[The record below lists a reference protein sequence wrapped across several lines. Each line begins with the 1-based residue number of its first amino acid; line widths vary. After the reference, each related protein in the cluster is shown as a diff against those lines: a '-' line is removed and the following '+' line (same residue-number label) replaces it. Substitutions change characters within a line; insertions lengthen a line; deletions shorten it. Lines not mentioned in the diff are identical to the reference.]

1 MYSRACIITVV
12 GLEQYKGMFLKHKGG
27 GGIFSITIHILF
39 SFVSDYRTP
48 QKVTY
53 ACLVPETRCFSC
65 GEDKDKKSMRL
76 VHNVAMHRT
85 YVSLVKECFF
95 VQLPDDVSL
104 RLCAPCLNRMQKVHT
119 TYG

>member
-1 MYSRACIITVV
+1 
-12 GLEQYKGMFLKHKGG
+12 MFLKHKGG
-27 GGIFSITIHILF
+27 GGGGVFFLLPFTFCFH
-39 SFVSDYRTP
+39 FVSDYRTP

-53 ACLVPETRCFSC
+53 ARLAPETRCFSC

-119 TYG
+119 CFP